1 MVWCP
6 TSIKNAESHFIQNV
20 NQAVMHKLN
29 KVVKLSNEANVVV
42 LVLYYVEIDDLLL
55 LKSNV
60 EKFIGEDYNFG
71 LDMVHNILP
80 GASQFILCIRN
91 KVRISALVLFNAQIL
106 IGYGMK
112 IKVVPK
118 KCNKSKATLIRGIPL
133 FL

>member
-1 MVWCP
+1 
-6 TSIKNAESHFIQNV
+6 
-20 NQAVMHKLN
+20 MHKLN
-29 KVVKLSNEANVVV
+29 KFVKLSDEANVVV
-42 LVLYYVEIDDLLL
+42 LVLYY
-55 LKSNV
+55 V

-80 GASQFILCIRN
+80 GAFQFILCTRN
-91 KVRISALVLFNAQIL
+91 KVRISALVLFNAHIL

>member
-42 LVLYYVEIDDLLL
+42 LVLYY
-55 LKSNV
+55 V